1 MHSPNTFKLKQV
13 AGQSEPVS
21 NDRFLGDLNL
31 KTGIFSVHANLVYNN
46 IYLFYLFTSTAY
58 PSKPKIYAWGQ
69 RQEEKNPLKP
79 DTIINY
85 TMNKHEK

>member
-46 IYLFYLFTSTAY
+46 IYFFFYLPLQPTLQNRRFMPGVSD
-58 PSKPKIYAWGQ
+58 KKK
-69 RQEEKNPLKP
+69 KNPKKP